1 MRTLLNVM
9 ASGALSAVLVV
20 SSTLLASPAAGQA
33 DPPPWVI
40 ATASREPGSTCRAT
54 SSRPTPRAR
63 AAPTAGPA
71 RTTGRTMPST
81 ACASA

>member
-40 ATASREPGSTCRAT
+40 ANGQPGAGLYV
-54 SSRPTPRAR
+54 PRDVQQAYAKGTR
-63 AAPTAGPA
+63 SPDGRPA